1 MATSS
6 PSGPSPD
13 VKASSTILDKTRII
27 SIVVLAT
34 LLSVSLL
41 FAWTTRD
48 AMAHL
53 PFLPGMSKGQAPS
66 TRSDLVDTS
75 PWQTAQALA
84 PLAVSSE
91 EAEFARDAERL
102 ADHDVDQ
109 AFACAL
115 RLASL
120 DAQHRTLTGRAL
132 DLSNRIAQLHQ
143 LIQQDQALVQS
154 LTAKSGSTSSSK
166 SSATP
171 DAGNGDL
178 DVAKAQLGLDTDE
191 LADAQRDLDRVSG
204 DKSIE
209 IQAELA
215 EHEASMRQYDSQ
227 VQSGTQVAVVSL
239 KKHGTLASRLEAWS
253 SQSDRYQL
261 LQQALKQTQA
271 DIATLIAQHNA
282 LEAKVDAS
290 SATGAHQP
298 GDHASMMASLKDHSA
313 ERQILSIYDDRIQTS
328 QQLAHVYAKW
338 SAQVRLQHRIILH
351 LILQSVALI
360 TFIAL
365 CMVLLDALVRRL
377 LAHPALDRRQM
388 HTLRSV
394 LELSTQVIGVILI
407 LLVIFGTPQ
416 QTTTILGLAT
426 AGITI
431 VMQDFIL
438 AFLGWFVLIGKNGI
452 HVGDWVQI
460 NGIGG
465 EVIDVGLMSTTML
478 ETLADKGFPTG
489 RRTSFMNGFAI
500 RGQYFN
506 FSTAGQWM
514 WDEITVSIPATDDLH
529 AKVDHILQVVT
540 EETQQNVHQAEIE
553 WRQGTR
559 GHGISRI
566 AATPVVNMHPTS
578 SGVDA
583 SVRYVTRASERFEVR
598 NRLNQQ
604 IIEVLRE
611 QPSETL
617 KTSISQTASAGS
629 SPNAG

>member
-1 MATSS
+1 MSS
-6 PSGPSPD
+6 SSGPLPD
-13 VKASSTILDKTRII
+13 VKASSSTLDKTRII
-27 SIVVLAT
+27 SIVVLAA
-34 LLSVSLL
+34 LLCISLF

-53 PFLPGMSKGQAPS
+53 PFLPGLSKGRATAAKPE
-66 TRSDLVDTS
+66 LVDTS

-84 PLAVSSE
+84 PLAVSAE

-120 DAQHRTLTGRAL
+120 EAQHRTLTGRAL

-154 LTAKSGSTSSSK
+154 LTPKSGASPAAPQ
-166 SSATP
+166 SATP
-171 DAGNGDL
+171 PAAGGDL

-191 LADAQRDLDRVSG
+191 LTDAQRELDRVSG
-204 DKSIE
+204 DKSTE

-227 VQSGTQVAVVSL
+227 AQDGTQVAVIAL
-239 KKHGTLASRLEAWS
+239 KRHATLAARIEAWF
-253 SQSDRYQL
+253 SQRDRAQL
-261 LQQALKQTQA
+261 LRQAIQQTQA
-271 DIATLIAQHNA
+271 DIATLTAQHAA
-282 LEAKVDAS
+282 LEAKVDAN
-290 SATGAHQP
+290 SAPTAAQQASHE
-298 GDHASMMASLKDHSA
+298 SMMASIKNRSA

-328 QQLAHVYAKW
+328 QQLVNVYTRW
-338 SAQVRLQHRIILH
+338 SSQVQLQHRIVLH
-351 LILQSVALI
+351 LILQSIALI
-360 TFIAL
+360 AFIGL
-365 CMVLLDALVRRL
+365 GMILLDSLIRHL
-377 LAHPALDRRQM
+377 LGHPALDRRQM

-394 LELSTQVIGVILI
+394 LEMSTQAIGVVLI

-489 RRTSFMNGFAI
+489 RRTSFMNGYAI

-514 WDEITVSIPATDDLH
+514 WDEITVNIPATDDLH
-529 AKVDHILQVVT
+529 AKVDHILKVVLD
-540 EETQQNVHQAEIE
+540 ETQQNVHLAENE
-553 WRQGTR
+553 WRQGAR
-559 GHGISRI
+559 GHSISRI

-583 SVRYVTRASERFEVR
+583 SVRYVTRASERYEVR

-611 QPSETL
+611 QPSGTS
-617 KTSISQTASAGS
+617 KASISQTAPAGS
-629 SPNAG
+629 SPIAG